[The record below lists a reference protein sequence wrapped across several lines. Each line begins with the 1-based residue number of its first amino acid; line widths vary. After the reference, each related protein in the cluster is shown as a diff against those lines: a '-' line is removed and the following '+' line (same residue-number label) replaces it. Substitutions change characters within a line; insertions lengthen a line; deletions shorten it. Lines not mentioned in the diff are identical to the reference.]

1 MCSPMKP
8 QRKERKKMTA
18 NEFDSIVWRSGM
30 RIAIGEIPAD
40 VVSVDLRAR
49 EIAFED
55 EKGLVWVNSEFV
67 TLKKQSKQ

>member
-1 MCSPMKP
+1 MFTLMRHR
-8 QRKERKKMTA
+8 RKGRKKMTA
-18 NEFDSIVWRSGM
+18 SEFDCIAWRSGM
-30 RIAIGEIPAD
+30 WIAIGEIQTD

-67 TLKKQSKQ
+67 TLKQSK